1 MSVPVSDEQ
10 LFKMAGLENNSI
22 LGRWDF
28 FLGSAFGITSPAK
41 TADSSEAARMRMID
55 DIDLDNLSLS
65 GTSSP
70 SATAGANSTDNAAA
84 ISEIKT
90 KKKKPKKKKNA
101 SKSSDRSL
109 KWGDVEQICFTRSI
123 GYDRIPNK
131 GSYPIGLGHEVE
143 RIKSSVD
150 ELYNAQQMHLL
161 QRAVA
166 RGIDLATLTK
176 AAHVVPP
183 PPPASPNGAN
193 GEHDSPQVGLKG
205 KKISH
210 RKRSNSVS
218 SVESVPHSST
228 ATATA
233 ILSSASSGGKGAVTN
248 AKGPDTTMPALETRQ
263 YDYKGA
269 ANPLFQ
275 ALGEDERI
283 ALLTSE
289 NVDIAHDPHS
299 NANPLTEVN
308 NEIKQLKSHRSDG
321 LGCNCKHTKID
332 KLSIAKLRAELLS
345 RGHLICYE
353 GTPTEVEKLSKTE
366 LTQKV
371 KDVLKVCVLCVA
383 NDCQCF
389 QAGIPCSA
397 QLCGCSRNGHHPGQA
412 QSCANPNGMD
422 LYDPERVKEYRRTVL
437 RSVSIDLTPASIK
450 A

>member
-1 MSVPVSDEQ
+1 MSVPVADEQ
-10 LFKMAGLENNSI
+10 LFKMAGLESNTI

-41 TADSSEAARMRMID
+41 ATDSNEETRMRMID
-55 DIDLDNLSLS
+55 DIDLDNLNLS
-65 GTSSP
+65 GT
-70 SATAGANSTDNAAA
+70 ANSTDGTANG
-84 ISEIKT
+84 SESKT

-101 SKSSDRSL
+101 SKSNDRSL

-131 GSYPIGLGHEVE
+131 GSYPIGFGHEVE

-166 RGIDLATLTK
+166 RGIDLASLTK
-176 AAHVVPP
+176 AAHAFVPP
-183 PPPASPNGAN
+183 PPPMSPTGPS
-193 GEHDSPQVGLKG
+193 GVLDSPLLGVKG
-205 KKISH
+205 KKVSH

-218 SVESVPHSST
+218 SVDSAPHSNT
-228 ATATA
+228 ATAAATIGNGA
-233 ILSSASSGGKGAVTN
+233 KGA
-248 AKGPDTTMPALETRQ
+248 AGAIKGPETTMPALETRQ
-263 YDYKGA
+263 FDYKGA

-283 ALLTSE
+283 ALLTSDT
-289 NVDIAHDPHS
+289 VDIVHDPHS

-308 NEIKQLKSHRSDG
+308 NEIKVLKSSRSDG

-332 KLSIAKLRAELLS
+332 KLSIAKLRAELLA

-353 GTPTEVEKLSKTE
+353 GTSAEVEKMSKTE

-371 KDVLKVCVLCVA
+371 KDVLKVCVLCAA

-397 QLCGCSRNGHHPGQA
+397 QLCGCARNGHHPGQA

>member
-10 LFKMAGLENNSI
+10 LFKMAGLESNTI

-41 TADSSEAARMRMID
+41 VSDSNEEARMRMID

-65 GTSSP
+65 G
-70 SATAGANSTDNAAA
+70 ATNPTDGTADGG
-84 ISEIKT
+84 ETKT

-101 SKSSDRSL
+101 SKSNDRSL

-143 RIKSSVD
+143 RIKTSVD

-176 AAHVVPP
+176 AAHAFVPP
-183 PPPASPNGAN
+183 PPPASPTGAN
-193 GEHDSPQVGLKG
+193 GELNSPQVGVKG
-205 KKISH
+205 KKVSH

-218 SVESVPHSST
+218 SVDSAPHSNT
-228 ATATA
+228 ATAAATIGNGA
-233 ILSSASSGGKGAVTN
+233 KGATGTT
-248 AKGPDTTMPALETRQ
+248 KGSETTMPALETRQ
-263 YDYKGA
+263 FDYKGST
-269 ANPLFQ
+269 NPLFQ

-283 ALLTSE
+283 ALLTSDT
-289 NVDIAHDPHS
+289 VDIAHDPHS

-308 NEIKQLKSHRSDG
+308 NEIKVLKSSRSDG

-332 KLSIAKLRAELLS
+332 KLSIAKLRAELLA

-353 GTPTEVEKLSKTE
+353 GTSAEVEKMSKTE

-397 QLCGCSRNGHHPGQA
+397 QLCGCARNGHHPGQA